1 MPAARSVY
9 TINHSCDKL
18 SWTYNSR
25 WKTSS
30 QTSDLATLLIAEVTF
45 LLQMITMLVG
55 LEWCCVLLFLLK
67 IMPGWKIIME
77 VFCVFIACVIS
88 CWVWSSPCCSHPTED
103 VIRPTLANAGEVLSC
118 MEKKK
123 TSNETLL
130 LGQWECALA
139 ILTCIPCAHTG
150 ANIQHFI
157 FFRDLKTC
165 THWANTASQHH
176 YWDWDAITLKS
187 RNLGWRSCLIDHSHT
202 ESCGKLGNG
211 TYQWCCTT
219 FHQGCWTLQQ
229 LLAHCFWADLRE
241 ICSAA
246 FISNP
251 YKSSTVW
258 EQTVR
263 EAANN

>member
-88 CWVWSSPCCSHPTED
+88 CWFGAHHAAVTQQKMWSDPHLLMLVKFS
-103 VIRPTLANAGEVLSC
+103 LAWK
-118 MEKKK
+118 KKK

-139 ILTCIPCAHTG
+139 ILTCIPCAHAG

-165 THWANTASQHH
+165 THWANTASIVRLRLRCNHFKEQKFRLKELL
-176 YWDWDAITLKS
+176 DWPQ
-187 RNLGWRSCLIDHSHT
+187 SHR
-202 ESCGKLGNG
+202 ELWQAREWHLSMVL
-211 TYQWCCTT
+211 
-219 FHQGCWTLQQ
+219 H
-229 LLAHCFWADLRE
+229 DLSPRMLNFA
-241 ICSAA
+241 AA
-246 FISNP
+246 FGPLLLSRPEGNLLCCLHIKRVEKFYSLGANSEG
-251 YKSSTVW
+251 SSK
-258 EQTVR
+258 
-263 EAANN
+263 

>member
-88 CWVWSSPCCSHPTED
+88 CWFGAHHAAVTQQKMRSDPHLLMLVKFSLAWKKNQLLMKPYYLGNENVPWQFSPAYPVLTQVLTFSISSSSG
-103 VIRPTLANAGEVLSC
+103 IWRL
-118 MEKKK
+118 
-123 TSNETLL
+123 
-130 LGQWECALA
+130 
-139 ILTCIPCAHTG
+139 AHTEL
-150 ANIQHFI
+150 IQLPLW
-157 FFRDLKTC
+157 D
-165 THWANTASQHH
+165 
-176 YWDWDAITLKS
+176 WDWDAITLKS

-219 FHQGCWTLQQ
+219 FHRGCWTLQQ

-246 FISNP
+246 FISN
-251 YKSSTVW
+251 T
-258 EQTVR
+258 
-263 EAANN
+263 